1 MIISQ
6 VKLPDCTTYYFYD
19 DCYIFLESTSLYIEY
34 FEDKEIKL
42 IEKLMKGNKENI
54 IIIKQLI
61 KNKQNEL

>member
-1 MIISQ
+1 MIA
-6 VKLPDCTTYYFYD
+6 LFPGND
-19 DCYIFLESTSLYIEY
+19 DCCIFLESISLYIEY